1 MVTLNLSSIIEQ
13 HARRRPDRLAVV
25 FGETRLTYGALNAW
39 ANQIANGLAASGIRR
54 GDHVALLCPNC
65 PYFPA
70 AYFGILKTGAT
81 IVPLNVL
88 LKPREI
94 AYHLRDSDAKILLC
108 FEGTPEVPMAEAAK
122 AAVAVAPTC
131 ERLVVLPR
139 EGSGKPA
146 GTSHRG
152 DSPRRPESGPG
163 DSPVRPARRR
173 RD

>member
-1 MVTLNLSSIIEQ
+1 MATLNLSSIIEQ
-13 HARRRPDRLAVV
+13 HARRRPDRVAVV
-25 FGETRLTYGALNAW
+25 FGDTRLTYGALNAW

-94 AYHLRDSDAKILLC
+94 AYHLRDSDAKMLLC
-108 FEGTPEVPMAEAAK
+108 FEGTPEVPMA
-122 AAVAVAPTC
+122 
-131 ERLVVLPR
+131 
-139 EGSGKPA
+139 
-146 GTSHRG
+146 
-152 DSPRRPESGPG
+152 
-163 DSPVRPARRR
+163 
-173 RD
+173 